1 MHGNAR
7 LTAYGR
13 WLVVER
19 HLAGMPLAH
28 VADQLGISRQTASK
42 WWQRYL
48 NDPGGEWWKDRP
60 STPRRVPNRIAPD
73 VEVEILELR
82 RRRLGP
88 WQIAERVGVSP
99 STVWRV
105 LRDAGMNRLGF
116 LDPPTGEIIRYERA
130 APGELIHID
139 TKKFGRIPNG
149 GGRWALG
156 DIGYR
161 TGKRI
166 KQRVGYIHVHA
177 AVDDHSRLAYA
188 AVYDNARADSCTE
201 FLVDTIDYYAT
212 WGIRIETIMTDN
224 AKAYLAKTFATTR
237 TDHSIDHITTRPYR
251 PQTNGKVERFFRT
264 LKTEWSHATAYP
276 NEATRTKQLDTWI
289 HTYNTQ
295 RPHTAIG
302 APPATRVNNVPE

>member
-1 MHGNAR
+1 VHGNAR

-13 WLVVER
+13 WLIVER
-19 HLAGMPLAH
+19 HLGGMPLAH

-48 NDPGGEWWKDRP
+48 NDPSGEWWKDRP

-73 VEVEILELR
+73 VEAEILELR

-88 WQIAERVGVSP
+88 WQIAKRVGVSS

-105 LRDAGMNRLGF
+105 LRDAGMNRLGL

-166 KQRVGYIHVHA
+166 KQRVGYIHVTPL
-177 AVDDHSRLAYA
+177 SMTTPGLPTQLSTTTPEPT
-188 AVYDNARADSCTE
+188 RAPSSLSTPS
-201 FLVDTIDYYAT
+201 
-212 WGIRIETIMTDN
+212 
-224 AKAYLAKTFATTR
+224 TT
-237 TDHSIDHITTRPYR
+237 T
-251 PQTNGKVERFFRT
+251 
-264 LKTEWSHATAYP
+264 
-276 NEATRTKQLDTWI
+276 
-289 HTYNTQ
+289 
-295 RPHTAIG
+295 PHG
-302 APPATRVNNVPE
+302 ASASKPS